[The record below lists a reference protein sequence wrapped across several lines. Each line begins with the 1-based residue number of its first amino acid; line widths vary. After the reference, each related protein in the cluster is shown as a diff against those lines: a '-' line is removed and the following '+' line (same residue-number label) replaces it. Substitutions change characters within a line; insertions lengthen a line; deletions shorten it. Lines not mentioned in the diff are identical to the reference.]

1 MIRRLDD
8 IDEISRLDASKML
21 EAINDS
27 PDQLQDCD
35 KYEVALKRSKF
46 SNLVLMGMGGSAS
59 AADVVHNWLRTR
71 IEIPSIVLRD
81 PSLPGFVGPETIFVV
96 ISYSGNTTET
106 LNAARA
112 AKRRGSTIIGI
123 GTGGRLASFCNN
135 YRRPFVTVPQTVAP
149 RAALPQLIAALG
161 TTLERL
167 GIVRNIVKEMVDS
180 GTELTSLRK
189 RLVAEVPTDKNLAK
203 QLALRLQ
210 RHFMMIYALER
221 MSSVARRFKNQLAEN
236 SKLLSKYDI
245 LPEAGHNEVEAWRKP
260 GLNVLPVILRDSRES
275 QNERRLVH
283 AFESTITSASG
294 TRPVNVR
301 VPARNSLGRLVAP
314 IFLLDYVSV
323 YLALLRGVDP
333 TPTELIS
340 KYKRS

>member
-1 MIRRLDD
+1 MNRRLDHT
-8 IDEISRLDASKML
+8 DELSRLDASKML
-21 EAINDS
+21 EAINNF
-27 PDQLQDCD
+27 PDQLRD
-35 KYEVALKRSKF
+35 KYELALNRSRF

-81 PSLPGFVGPETIFVV
+81 SLLPGFVGPETIFVA
-96 ISYSGNTTET
+96 ISYSGNTIET

-112 AKRRGSTIIGI
+112 AKRRGSAIIGI

-135 YRRPFVTVPQTVAP
+135 YGRPFVTVPQTVAP

-167 GIVRNIVKEMVDS
+167 GIIRNIVKEIVES
-180 GTELTSLRK
+180 GTELTKLRK
-189 RLVAEVPTDKNLAK
+189 RLVAEEPTDRNPAK
-203 QLALRLQ
+203 QLAIRLQ
-210 RHFMMIYALER
+210 HHFIIVYALER

-236 SKLLSKYDI
+236 SKLVSKYDI

-260 GLNVLPVILRDSRES
+260 GLNILPVIIRDSKES
-275 QNERRLVH
+275 QYESRLVH

-301 VPARNSLGRLVAP
+301 IRSANSLGRLVAP
-314 IFLLDYVSV
+314 IFFLDYVSV

-340 KYKRS
+340 RYKRS